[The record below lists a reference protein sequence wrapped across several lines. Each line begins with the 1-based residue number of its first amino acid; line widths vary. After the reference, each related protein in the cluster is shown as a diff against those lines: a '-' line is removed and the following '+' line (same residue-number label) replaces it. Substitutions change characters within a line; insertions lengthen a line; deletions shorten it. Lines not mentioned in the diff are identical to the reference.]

1 MNLLIT
7 SPSAN
12 AKWSI
17 SLHLY
22 SKIWEISLKFTKMCF
37 SCGHGWPG
45 VLFRPRDLFWA
56 PQPLSDGN
64 SKMQICGGLCCVWP
78 LAGEDRRTG
87 VPTSAHGP
95 FGPGSYASDGMHSS
109 KWSDV
114 PRAHLRTPPA
124 YPRRSAGLPVG
135 TLALSSF
142 GGLTLR
148 LQWKSFNSSCGNPAL
163 LL

>member
-7 SPSAN
+7 SPSTN
-12 AKWSI
+12 AKGNL

-22 SKIWEISLKFTKMCF
+22 RKVTRICS
-37 SCGHGWPG
+37 SCGHRCPG

-64 SKMQICGGLCCVWP
+64 SKTRVCGGLCYLWP
-78 LAGEDRRTG
+78 MAGEDRRTG
-87 VPTSAHGP
+87 VPTSVHRP
-95 FGPGSYASDGMHSS
+95 FGPGSYAPDGTHSRR
-109 KWSDV
+109 WSDV

-124 YPRRSAGLPVG
+124 YPRHSAGLPVEA
-135 TLALSSF
+135 LALFPF

-148 LQWKSFNSSCGNPAL
+148 LQWKSFNSSCRNRTLPL
-163 LL
+163 